1 MHDVVLKNR
10 KEAYKNQWI
19 SLREDT
25 YVMDGKEGFYAVVDR
40 PSCMVALPISTSGK
54 TVLLKHFRYAIHDI
68 SWEFPMGSKDPVET
82 DEEGAKRE
90 LLEEVSLTPT
100 SMEYVGFFYPAPGL
114 LSQKAI
120 VYKANVLDESLVTVS
135 TVDKTE
141 DIEEIK
147 IVSLEDIPYLIGN
160 GTITDGVSISAY
172 YLYMQTMK
180 K

>member
-1 MHDVVLKNR
+1 MDTIILKNR

-25 YVMDGKEGFYAVVDR
+25 YTLDGKEGFYAVVDR
-40 PSCMVALPISTSGK
+40 PSCLVAIPVSASGK
-54 TVLLKHFRYAIHDI
+54 TVLLNHFRYAIHGT
-68 SWEFPMGSKDPVET
+68 SWEFPMGSKDPEES

-100 SMEYVGFFYPAPGL
+100 QMEYIGFFYPAPGL

-120 VYKANVLDESLVTVS
+120 VYTATVLDESFVTVS
-135 TVDKTE
+135 TEDKTE

-147 IVSLEDIPYLIGN
+147 IVSLTDIPYLISN